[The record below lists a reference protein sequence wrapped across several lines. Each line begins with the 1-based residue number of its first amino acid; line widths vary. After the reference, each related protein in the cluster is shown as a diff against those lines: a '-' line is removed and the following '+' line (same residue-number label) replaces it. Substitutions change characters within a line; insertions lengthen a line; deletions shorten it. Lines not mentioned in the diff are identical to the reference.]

1 MTTDKGLVNILRSEV
16 TFWITIVC
24 IVVSAVI
31 AFTTLSGI
39 VYAQGDKDTR
49 LREEFDSFVIERRVA
64 LDEIDKKLEIIIVN
78 QANSQKDIEYI
89 KQTLSE

>member
-24 IVVSAVI
+24 IIVSAVI

-49 LREEFDSFVIERRVA
+49 LREEFDSFVIERRLA
-64 LDEIDKKLEIIIVN
+64 LEEINKKLEIIIVN

>member
-1 MTTDKGLVNILRSEV
+1 MTTDSGLVNILRSEV

-49 LREEFDSFVIERRVA
+49 LREEFDSFVIEQRVA